1 MTHPERD
8 QDLLLFAH
16 RALPPLKAVS
26 IHWHLARCPDCR
38 RRLDQLQA
46 SSLGLAGVIRGNQ
59 RPQWSFPASAA
70 PLGTG
75 AAWLLAVVAVAIL
88 TVILLGTLVIRERQ
102 HLSVSSPTPVGSS
115 PCRPDLPSD
124 RCR

>member
-16 RALPPLKAVS
+16 GALPPLRAALTRIHLVRCPECRLRVGQFRAVS
-26 IHWHLARCPDCR
+26 H
-38 RRLDQLQA
+38 
-46 SSLGLAGVIRGNQ
+46 GLAGAIRG
-59 RPQWSFPASAA
+59 PQLPRWSFPAAEAA
-70 PLGTG
+70 LGVAT
-75 AAWLLAVVAVAIL
+75 AWLLAVAVL
-88 TVILLGTLVIRERQ
+88 VVLLVGTLAVRQ
-102 HLSVSSPTPVGSS
+102 HPRAPGIPAAPAGSA